1 MYIVLP
7 DRGVN
12 TSINENDP
20 VAAQAN
26 RTALLAP
33 YAGTAT
39 SSTTSAQNHI
49 TRLKA
54 LTNVDPFGRTRR
66 KVPGPG

>member
-1 MYIVLP
+1 MYIFLP

-20 VAAQAN
+20 VAAQTAL
-26 RTALLAP
+26 TALLSS
-33 YAGTAT
+33 YVGKTH
-39 SSTTSAQNHI
+39 STTSAQTHI
-49 TRLKA
+49 TRLKT
-54 LTNVDPFGRTRR
+54 LTNVDPFGRTG

>member
-1 MYIVLP
+1 MYILLP
-7 DRGVN
+7 DGGVN
-12 TSINENDP
+12 TSVNENDP
-20 VAAQAN
+20 VAAQTAL
-26 RTALLAP
+26 TALLAP
-33 YAGTAT
+33 YAGKAT

-54 LTNVDPFGRTRR
+54 LTNVDPFGRPG